1 MCTLTIFPLGNGHHR
16 LAFNRD
22 EARSRSAATPPRW
35 GCYGDRE
42 ALLPIDPAGRG
53 TWIAVNDAGLA
64 MALLNVNRNPWRR
77 AGRHEAAGR

>member
-1 MCTLTIFPLGNGHHR
+1 MCTLTIFPLGNGNHR

-22 EARSRSAATPPRW
+22 EARSRAAATPPRR
-35 GCYGDRE
+35 GYYGDRE

-64 MALLNVNRNPWRR
+64 MAL
-77 AGRHEAAGR
+77 